1 MVQVHAVDHA
11 VGMLVA
17 GAKRRT
23 ADGDARKLG
32 KSFDVRPA
40 CEQIVGKSPWAQEAA
55 PSRAAQATRM
65 SSGM

>member
-32 KSFDVRPA
+32 AR
-40 CEQIVGKSPWAQEAA
+40 
-55 PSRAAQATRM
+55 RAVAHDQKFRKERERADRVVDP
-65 SSGM
+65 